1 MKYRTGHIAAALL
14 SLAAAG
20 PALAQS
26 SPGADALGADLEA
39 RLTGSIAPILADFCY
54 SCHSKTKS
62 KGDVRL
68 DNLTTLEE
76 ALRRPDQLALLREM
90 VSTSQMP
97 PEGKRAPSDHQ
108 RLILTQWLDAV
119 RHYVPPDAIP
129 DPGWFTIH
137 RLNRSE
143 YRHTLRDLLFLPA
156 TAPDFSQ
163 SLPPDDT
170 GYGFDNI
177 ADVLSTSPLAVEAYL
192 AAAEQAIE
200 SGLGPIV
207 SFGDVPR
214 PVRLT
219 SQTQSGRVT
228 ERGGVGLFSNG
239 AAVGTLTVPVTGDYV
254 IRVRAWETHAG
265 DEFAKMSL
273 RLNKREIA
281 SFDVSGSRAAPELL
295 EHRTRLDAGEHAL
308 AAAFTNDYWKPDVAD
323 RNLTIDSITLAGP
336 LDASGAVRSPAWEA
350 CFAPGSTDER
360 THAGEV
366 LGRFAARAYRRP
378 LAADE
383 LDALL
388 HLYDHARADGA
399 GFEPAVRHAMAAVL
413 VSPNFLFR
421 TIANPRPD
429 DPAHVYRLDP
439 YELASRLSYFLW
451 SSMPDEALLAAAADG
466 SILTDEGL
474 LAHTRRML
482 DDPRSEVFV
491 SQFAGQWLQLRK
503 LDDAA
508 VDTSR
513 FPEFDA
519 ALRDA
524 MTREATLVFARAV
537 RENRPATELLDAPDT
552 FLNARLASFYG
563 VPGVSGD
570 DMRAVPLPRGS
581 HRGGVMTMAAVLT
594 ITSSPTRTSPVK
606 RGLFVLDQLLGMAPP
621 PPPAD
626 IPPLEQ
632 AKGLPDNASL
642 RERLA
647 AHVAD
652 STCASCHTRM
662 DPLGLALENFDAI
675 GRWRDTDAGRPVDA
689 SGSLPGHGG
698 FEGPEGLKRVLHART
713 EQFIENLAAKLLT
726 YAIGRGPEPFD
737 RPAIRRISDQT
748 RAHRDGVR
756 SMIEAVVLSDT
767 FRTCRGREPRVG
779 N

>member
-1 MKYRTGHIAAALL
+1 MKLVLSHIAAPLVACVV
-14 SLAAAG
+14 AG
-20 PALAQS
+20 VPALAQ
-26 SPGADALGADLEA
+26 PTDTLGADLQS
-39 RLTGSIAPILADFCY
+39 RLTESITPVLADYCY
-54 SCHSKTKS
+54 PCHSEAKS

-76 ALRRPDQLALLREM
+76 ALRRPDQLILLREL
-90 VSTSQMP
+90 VATSQMP
-97 PEGKRAPSDHQ
+97 PEGKRSPSDHQ

-119 RHYVPPDAIP
+119 RHYVPPDASP

-143 YRHTLRDLLFLPA
+143 YRHTLRDLLFLPDS
-156 TAPDFSQ
+156 APDFSQ
-163 SLPPDDT
+163 TLPPDDT

-192 AAAEQAIE
+192 TAAEQAVE
-200 SGLGPIV
+200 AGLGPIV
-207 SFGDVPR
+207 TFGDVPR
-214 PVRLT
+214 PLRLT
-219 SQTQSGRVT
+219 SSTQSGRVT

-239 AAVGTLTVPVTGDYV
+239 AALGTLVAPVTGDYV

-265 DEFAKMSL
+265 DEFARLSL
-273 RLNKREIA
+273 RLNKKEVA
-281 SFDVSGSRAAPELL
+281 VFDVSGTRAAPELL
-295 EHRTRLDAGEHAL
+295 EHRVRLDAGEHDL

-336 LDASGAVRSPAWEA
+336 LDASGTIGSPAWETY
-350 CFAPGSTDER
+350 FAPGSDDDR

-366 LGRFAARAYRRP
+366 LGRFGARAYRRP

-388 HLYDHARADGA
+388 RLYEHARAEGTD
-399 GFEPAVRHAMAAVL
+399 FEPAVRQAMTAVL

-429 DPAHVYRLDP
+429 DPSHVYRLDG

-451 SSMPDEALLAAAADG
+451 SSMPDGPLLAAASDG
-466 SILTDEGL
+466 TILSDEGL
-474 LAHTRRML
+474 LAQTRRML
-482 DDPRSEVFV
+482 ADPRSEVFV
-491 SQFAGQWLQLRK
+491 VQFAGQWLQLRK
-503 LDDAA
+503 LDEAS
-508 VDTSR
+508 VDTAR
-513 FPEFDA
+513 FPEFDPP
-519 ALRDA
+519 LRDA
-524 MTREATLVFARAV
+524 MTREATLFFARAV
-537 RENRPATELLDAPDT
+537 RENRPATDLLDAPDT
-552 FLNARLASFYG
+552 FLNARLAAFYG

-570 DMRAVPLPRGS
+570 EMRPVTLPQGS
-581 HRGGVMTMAAVLT
+581 RRGGVMTMGAVLT
-594 ITSSPTRTSPVK
+594 LTSSPVRTSPVK

-632 AKGLPDNASL
+632 AKGLPEDASL

-675 GRWRDTDAGRPVDA
+675 GRWRDTDAGRQVDA
-689 SGSLPGHGG
+689 SGELPGHGS
-698 FEGPEGLKRVLHART
+698 FEGPEGLKRVLRARS
-713 EQFIENLAAKLLT
+713 EQFIENLASKLLT
-726 YAIGRGPEPFD
+726 YAVGRGPEPFD
-737 RPAIRRISDQT
+737 RPAIRRISAQT
-748 RAHRDGVR
+748 RAHNDGVR

-767 FRTCRGREPRVG
+767 FRTCRGREPRIG

>member
-1 MKYRTGHIAAALL
+1 MKLRPGHIAAALFTL
-14 SLAAAG
+14 LLAGAAPAQPG
-20 PALAQS
+20 P
-26 SPGADALGADLEA
+26 PADALGADLQS
-39 RLTGSIAPILADFCY
+39 RLSDSITPIFADYCY
-54 SCHSKTKS
+54 PCHAEVKA

-68 DNLTTLEE
+68 DTLTTLEE
-76 ALRRPDQLALLREM
+76 ALRRPDQMNLLREL

-108 RLILTQWLDAV
+108 RLIVTQWLDAV
-119 RHYVPPDAIP
+119 RQYVPPDAAP

-143 YRHTLRDLLFLPA
+143 YRHTLRDLLLLPDS
-156 TAPDFSQ
+156 APDFSQ

-177 ADVLSTSPLAVEAYL
+177 ADVLSTSPLSVEAYL

-200 SGLGPIV
+200 VGLGPV
-207 SFGDVPR
+207 VTFGDVPR
-214 PVRLT
+214 PVRLA

-239 AAVGTLTVPVTGDYV
+239 AAVGTLVAPVTGDYV

-273 RLNKREIA
+273 RLNKKEVA
-281 SFDVSGSRAAPELL
+281 SFDVSGTRPAPELL
-295 EHRTRLDAGEHAL
+295 EHRTRLEAGEHAI

-336 LDASGAVRSPAWEA
+336 LDAASTVRSPAWEA
-350 CFAPGSTDER
+350 CFAAGSPDDR
-360 THAGEV
+360 TRAGEV
-366 LGRFAARAYRRP
+366 LGRFAGRAYRRP

-388 HLYDHARADGA
+388 RVYDRVRAEGA
-399 GFEPAVRHAMAAVL
+399 DFEPAVRHAMAAVL

-421 TIANPRPD
+421 TIANPAPD
-429 DPAHVYRLDP
+429 DPSHVYRFDG

-451 SSMPDEALLAAAADG
+451 SSMPDESLLAAAADG

-474 LAHTRRML
+474 LAHTRRL
-482 DDPRSEVFV
+482 LADPRAQAFV
-491 SQFAGQWLQLRK
+491 TQFAGQWLQLRK
-503 LDDAA
+503 LDEAA
-508 VDTSR
+508 VDTAR

-519 ALRDA
+519 PLRDA
-524 MTREATLVFARAV
+524 MTSEATLFFARAV
-537 RENRPATELLDAPDT
+537 RENRPATDLLDAPDT

-570 DMRAVPLPRGS
+570 EMRAVALPEDS
-581 HRGGVMTMAAVLT
+581 HRGGVVTMAAILT
-594 ITSSPTRTSPVK
+594 LTSSPTRTSPVK
-606 RGLFVLDQLLGMAPP
+606 RGHFVLDQLLGLAPP

-632 AKGLPDNASL
+632 AAGLPENATL

-662 DPLGLALENFDAI
+662 DPLGLSLENFDAI

-689 SGSLPGHGG
+689 SGELPGHGA
-698 FEGPEGLKRVLHART
+698 FEGPEGLKRVLRARS

-726 YAIGRGPEPFD
+726 YAVGRGPEPFD
-737 RPAIRRISDQT
+737 RPAIRGIFTQT
-748 RAHRDGVR
+748 RAQNDGVR

-767 FRTCRGREPRVG
+767 FRTCRGREPRHA